1 MACSLDISHTYFTLS
16 PRHAVEQQV
25 QGYDASVLRT
35 PGKSR
40 RSYGPTEGIVHQ
52 VSLVCLP
59 TCLPVL
65 AHLPALFSANL
76 PTHMASSGL
85 LAYPFTSPSPFCHI
99 LRFQP
104 SPRALSDMTERGV
117 CFSHLIAAPDS
128 SGITLRFRRKIWL
141 NSSHCLTRR

>member
-35 PGKSR
+35 PAKSR

-59 TCLPVL
+59 TCL
-65 AHLPALFSANL
+65 FL
-76 PTHMASSGL
+76 PTCLPFSLLTCPRIWLL
-85 LAYPFTSPSPFCHI
+85 LAYLLIRLLLRLPFVISFVSNRHH
-99 LRFQP
+99 
-104 SPRALSDMTERGV
+104 G
-117 CFSHLIAAPDS
+117 
-128 SGITLRFRRKIWL
+128 
-141 NSSHCLTRR
+141 HCLP